1 MAFLKY
7 IKPSVNPTI
16 DTDAYTANDVMGGLL
31 QFDVSGLV
39 VNGGIINQAIF
50 IDEDSIGVAAKLYLF
65 DELPTTIADDA
76 AFAPTIADLNKLVAV
91 IQFSSFTTINSLDY
105 SIVEDIN
112 NIYVVTN
119 NILYGYLV
127 TDGTPNHSTID
138 AITIRL
144 YILSEQ

>member
-1 MAFLKY
+1 MGYGKF
-7 IKPSVNPTI
+7 IKPSVNPTL

-31 QFDVSGLV
+31 QFDVSGLSI
-39 VNGGIINQAIF
+39 NGGIINQAVL
-50 IDEDSIGVAAKLYLF
+50 IDEDSITLGLKLYLF
-65 DELPTTIADDA
+65 DALPSTIADDA

-91 IQFSSFTTINSLDY
+91 IAFATFTTINSMDY

-112 NIYVVTN
+112 NIFVTAN
-119 NILYGYLV
+119 GLLYGYLV
-127 TDGTPNHSTID
+127 ADGASNHSNPD